1 MHFCAAAD
9 PAGACIWSHLG
20 PCARPSLLIRV
31 LSRRGSAHCNS
42 HIPRNLSSCQ
52 NANSAWHRQPAV
64 GEMDLGTV
72 RQAVERELKISKRLQ
87 GILVVGE
94 FRSVKSHLKIAWADT
109 VEEAR
114 LCFRRGAVRNKDRWA
129 FNSAYAQIRRF
140 VAPLP
145 CDLRIWQLVAQ
156 RSLHMHSY
164 LQLLGPALSW
174 LSAPAAFLCRD
185 LGSTT

>member
-1 MHFCAAAD
+1 
-9 PAGACIWSHLG
+9 
-20 PCARPSLLIRV
+20 
-31 LSRRGSAHCNS
+31 
-42 HIPRNLSSCQ
+42 
-52 NANSAWHRQPAV
+52 
-64 GEMDLGTV
+64 MDLGTV

-145 CDLRIWQLVAQ
+145 
-156 RSLHMHSY
+156 M
-164 LQLLGPALSW
+164 
-174 LSAPAAFLCRD
+174 
-185 LGSTT
+185 